1 MNGSVQKLI
10 LVIKGSES
18 GDTLE
23 RWVFDVEC
31 RQKENERYT
40 LFITDTVT

>member
-10 LVIKGSES
+10 LVVKGSES
-18 GDTLE
+18 GETLE

-31 RQKENERYT
+31 KLKDADRYALT
-40 LFITDTVT
+40 FSC

>member
-10 LVIKGSES
+10 LVVKGSES
-18 GDTLE
+18 GETLE

-31 RQKENERYT
+31 KLKDVDRYALT
-40 LFITDTVT
+40 LLR